1 MLDLVPQERTM
12 SSVGA
17 SNVPRKRSLGN
28 FLKYPHNKGHMT
40 CRIKATTGGGYSLTI
55 PYSHNCNPHM
65 AAAKLLAQKMG
76 WGGTMIEGH
85 TTEGSVFVFSYGD
98 KFEI

>member
-1 MLDLVPQERTM
+1 MPQAIST
-12 SSVGA
+12 
-17 SNVPRKRSLGN
+17 
-28 FLKYPHNKGHMT
+28 KYISATNTKPA
-40 CRIKATTGGGYSLTI
+40 RIKATTGGGYSLTI
-55 PYSHNCNPHM
+55 SYPHDDCNPHIR
-65 AAAKLLAQKMG
+65 AAQMLARKMG

>member
-1 MLDLVPQERTM
+1 MPQAIIT
-12 SSVGA
+12 
-17 SNVPRKRSLGN
+17 
-28 FLKYPHNKGHMT
+28 KYIGPTNTKPS
-40 CRIKATTGGGYSLTI
+40 RIKATTGGGYSLTI
-55 PYSHNCNPHM
+55 PFQHNCNPHM